1 MALATL
7 TWFTIFACLVYV
19 LAVDANVAHWL
30 VLLSKN
36 ATIWLQRQWF
46 SIRYSPDSPWLRW
59 QIDRNANENTKK
71 LRKEYEITNK
81 AK

>member
-7 TWFTIFACLVYV
+7 TWFTISACLIYV

-36 ATIWLQRQWF
+36 ATIWLRRKWF
-46 SIRYSPDSPWLRW
+46 LVRHNPDSPWVRW
-59 QIDRNANENTKK
+59 AIDRNARK
-71 LRKEYEITNK
+71 LAKELTKEYNK
-81 AK
+81 K

>member
-7 TWFTIFACLVYV
+7 TWFTIAACLIYV

-36 ATIWLQRQWF
+36 ATIWLRRKWF
-46 SIRYSPDSPWLRW
+46 LVRHNPDSPWVRW
-59 QIDRNANENTKK
+59 AIDRNARKISKELT
-71 LRKEYEITNK
+71 KEYENK
-81 AK
+81 